1 MRLIFKQRFLS
12 FFGSYDIYD
21 ETGNVVFTVE
31 GKLSW
36 GSMFKVYDRNH
47 NEVGMI
53 QSKVLSFLPRFDIY
67 NGGSLTGTITKE
79 FTFFVNKF
87 KVNYKGWTVDGD
99 FMGWDY
105 NIYDSQ
111 GYSVASVSKQLM
123 NFTDTYTIDV
133 VNAEDALDALMLVIA
148 IDAEKASRN

>member
-1 MRLIFKQRFLS
+1 MKLIFKQRFLS

-21 ETGNVVFTVE
+21 ETGNVAFTVK

-47 NEVGMI
+47 NEVGTI
-53 QSKVLSFLPRFDIY
+53 QGRVLSFLPRFDIY
-67 NGGSLTGTITKE
+67 RGETFMGTITKE
-79 FTFFVNKF
+79 FTFFVSKF
-87 KVNYKGWTVDGD
+87 NIDYKGWKVDGD

-105 NIYDSQ
+105 CIYDSQ
-111 GYSVASVSKQLM
+111 GYSVATVSKELL
-123 NFTDTYTIDV
+123 NFTDTYTIEV
-133 VNAEDALDALMLVIA
+133 SPENALDVLMLVIA